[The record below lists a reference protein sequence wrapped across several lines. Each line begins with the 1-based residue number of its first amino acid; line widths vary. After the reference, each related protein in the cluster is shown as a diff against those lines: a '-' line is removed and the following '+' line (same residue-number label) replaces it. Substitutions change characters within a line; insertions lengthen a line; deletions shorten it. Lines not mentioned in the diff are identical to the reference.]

1 MKVPL
6 LLLKLR
12 RLSELSFLHKA
23 RRSPKS
29 VNHISTPS
37 TKQPA
42 KRKKKKA
49 YTDTEGLLKLKDKA
63 NNMMNY

>member
-1 MKVPL
+1 MKAPL

-42 KRKKKKA
+42 KRKKKA